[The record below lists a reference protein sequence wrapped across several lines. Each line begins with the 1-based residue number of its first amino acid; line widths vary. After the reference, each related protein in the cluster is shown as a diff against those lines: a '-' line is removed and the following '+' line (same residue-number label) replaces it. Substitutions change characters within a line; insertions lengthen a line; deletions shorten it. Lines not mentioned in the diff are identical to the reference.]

1 MQFNST
7 QTLINMQLNG
17 KNVLITGGTRGIGK
31 CMVQSLI
38 KEGVTNIAVIARDK
52 SNLKQLAEE
61 YPEVNVMKIAGD
73 VANIEI
79 LRDAAARIEDKWGHL
94 DILINNAGIVA
105 AGPLEDIQDED
116 LYDQVAVN
124 LTAVMLLTK
133 YCIPL
138 LKSSEDAYILN
149 ISSGLGLIGMPF
161 YAVYGSTKAA
171 IRQFSDS
178 MRRELAPFK
187 VSVTCAFPTATDT
200 EMMQKFKGRKMDAPE
215 YVAERSLEGLFNKE
229 LQVIFGGE
237 ERLKENTLNFE
248 APQELDKKVAENY
261 EERKTASLDHK
272 AV

>member
-1 MQFNST
+1 
-7 QTLINMQLNG
+7 MQLKG

-31 CMVQSLI
+31 CMVQHLI
-38 KEGVTNIAVIARDK
+38 EKGVTNIAVIARDK
-52 SNLKQLAEE
+52 KNLKQLSEE
-61 YPEVNVMKIAGD
+61 FTDVNFIRITGD
-73 VANIEI
+73 IANIQV

-94 DILINNAGIVA
+94 DILINNAGIVV

-116 LYDQVAVN
+116 LYDQVAIN
-124 LTAVMLLTK
+124 FTAVMLMTK

-138 LKSSEDAYILN
+138 LKFSEDAYILN

-171 IRQFSDS
+171 VRQFSDS

-187 VSVTCAFPTATDT
+187 ISVTCAFPTATDT
-200 EMMQKFKGRKMDAPE
+200 EMMQKFKSRKMDAPD
-215 YVAERSLEGLFNKE
+215 YVAQRSLEGLFNKE
-229 LQVIFGGE
+229 IQVIFGGDD
-237 ERLKENTLNFE
+237 RLKENTLNFE
-248 APQELDKKVAENY
+248 APEELDKQVAQNY